1 MQFKYKLRIKYKTT
15 RSNPNGR
22 HVPRVCQAKSLVW
35 DWTEAHS
42 GRNIRVVPNASH
54 VWPCAACRRFSWA
67 APSRDKRMCKNH
79 TTRSQPRIL
88 SPQASVACR
97 GAAASSHEMQRHL
110 GIEARKNESLVIWN
124 AFLLNIA
131 GGLDASHL
139 QRPELRIEGHG
150 DDVSC
155 PAAGVQQ
162 REAHAQA

>member
-1 MQFKYKLRIKYKTT
+1 MQVMSGHVLLVEGSHGPRPLETSECAKITQVRLAM
-15 RSNPNGR
+15 RSE
-22 HVPRVCQAKSLVW
+22 W
-35 DWTEAHS
+35 
-42 GRNIRVVPNASH
+42 
-54 VWPCAACRRFSWA
+54 RRTIA
-67 APSRDKRMCKNH
+67 NNRR
-79 TTRSQPRIL
+79 RSQPRIL

-97 GAAASSHEMQRHL
+97 GAAAPSHEMQRHL

-139 QRPELRIEGHG
+139 QQAELRIEGHG